1 MTPIVDVHTHFW
13 DPQRLAADFGG
24 PSSWPPPPPSGQEQL
39 LYRTVLPADF
49 ERVAAAASPNNP
61 ISTVVVQASV
71 ELADNHWVLEMAKSH
86 PSIVGLCGYVEPG
99 RAEFAAEIRELAA
112 NPLFRGIRISYP
124 TDEGERGGL
133 EAVPS
138 EQWWQ
143 DMHLMAELDLEL
155 DVLVVPFTAAAF
167 APVLE
172 LAARE
177 PGLRIVINHVAL
189 LPVTGAAV
197 GAADTEL
204 IRACAALPNMYMK
217 VSALVEMA
225 ASAESSGVV
234 PTLELD
240 FYRPVLELLWECF
253 GEDRLIYAS
262 NWPVCDF
269 ARHSDDTPYDDVEPA
284 RVYAEQLGLV
294 QAWMREKGEAAA
306 RKFFAG
312 NAKEV
317 YKWVD
322 R

>member
-1 MTPIVDVHTHFW
+1 MCGALFICY
-13 DPQRLAADFGG
+13 L
-24 PSSWPPPPPSGQEQL
+24 S
-39 LYRTVLPADF
+39 
-49 ERVAAAASPNNP
+49 
-61 ISTVVVQASV
+61 IS
-71 ELADNHWVLEMAKSH
+71 K
-86 PSIVGLCGYVEPG
+86 G
-99 RAEFAAEIRELAA
+99 
-112 NPLFRGIRISYP
+112 
-124 TDEGERGGL
+124 
-133 EAVPS
+133 
-138 EQWWQ
+138 
-143 DMHLMAELDLEL
+143 
-155 DVLVVPFTAAAF
+155 
-167 APVLE
+167 
-172 LAARE
+172 
-177 PGLRIVINHVAL
+177 
-189 LPVTGAAV
+189 
-197 GAADTEL
+197 
-204 IRACAALPNMYMK
+204 
-217 VSALVEMA
+217 
-225 ASAESSGVV
+225 